1 MREEATSAAEYYVS
15 AVKRE
20 TVRGF
25 SKYLI
30 DKAEPLPDGTVGLS
44 ATDIVDLTV
53 KFLEGLK

>member
-25 SKYLI
+25 AKYLI
-30 DKAEPLPDGTVGLS
+30 DKAEPLPDGTVAIS
-44 ATDIVDLTV
+44 AMDIADLTV
-53 KFLEGLK
+53 KFLEEMI